1 MTTSTPGDCFTPL
14 VGSSPERRAL
24 DAHRAVRFDG
34 LLQLIEEVQRRRS
47 IEEVARAVAGRWKHC
62 SSVQHWRL
70 LCVFQQRCALVVA
83 QGQAV
88 EVSELE
94 LDQLQDF
101 DALMWTRRLPR
112 HLSAQGLEA
121 ERASLPSELADLRGV
136 GLSILPVQQG
146 LATIGIV
153 SVLSFEK
160 PFDNLDRKFNAL
172 VASAMATRMVAIL
185 TEQSLT
191 RDLMQ
196 AQQQL
201 LEQRQAAIMGRLVN
215 GVAHELNTPLGVQI
229 ACCDALAAM
238 VADSGSAQEFAQDIQ
253 ETVVLIDQQARR
265 AAKMVQRLKQISAAT
280 APSAPLATPLIE
292 ELELIAQGYPDLDIR
307 CACPVGLSLILDRNA
322 LATVLGELLD
332 NARAHGRAANGETS
346 LLLSATESATE
357 IRISVSDSGAG
368 FVTEQVEHFFD
379 PFFTSK
385 LNQGHIGI
393 GAYIAKSVARDALG
407 ASLAL
412 QTATSGTTV
421 SLHLPKP

>member
-1 MTTSTPGDCFTPL
+1 
-14 VGSSPERRAL
+14 
-24 DAHRAVRFDG
+24 
-34 LLQLIEEVQRRRS
+34 
-47 IEEVARAVAGRWKHC
+47 
-62 SSVQHWRL
+62 
-70 LCVFQQRCALVVA
+70 
-83 QGQAV
+83 
-88 EVSELE
+88 
-94 LDQLQDF
+94 
-101 DALMWTRRLPR
+101 
-112 HLSAQGLEA
+112 
-121 ERASLPSELADLRGV
+121 
-136 GLSILPVQQG
+136 
-146 LATIGIV
+146 
-153 SVLSFEK
+153 
-160 PFDNLDRKFNAL
+160 
-172 VASAMATRMVAIL
+172 
-185 TEQSLT
+185 
-191 RDLMQ
+191 
-196 AQQQL
+196 
-201 LEQRQAAIMGRLVN
+201 
-215 GVAHELNTPLGVQI
+215 
-229 ACCDALAAM
+229 
-238 VADSGSAQEFAQDIQ
+238 
-253 ETVVLIDQQARR
+253 
-265 AAKMVQRLKQISAAT
+265 MVQRLKQISAAT